1 MSNIPAAVRKQG
13 ERAEELLKN
22 AQTPSEQIAPNES
35 EKVQEPEPNKDPE
48 KVTQEP
54 DYAQAYRTLQ
64 GKYNAEVPRLTQQLA
79 EANKRAE
86 DMERQIGELNAK
98 LSEMAAAPKSDAVK
112 TLEDAGYDD
121 DVVSAFKAQNEQIQ
135 ALMKRNEDLVAQVRE
150 LYDVKER
157 VERTEQEQVMT
168 AAQRF
173 VADLDSAVP
182 EWRETNDNPEFHA
195 FLLQEDGFS
204 GLTRQDVLSNAEQ
217 RRDAAT
223 VIKLFKAFKDA
234 KPKRKENIA
243 PANGNH
249 AAAPDGGRIFSRA
262 EVAQFYGDLARGRIK
277 HGPEAQA
284 KEAEILKAQQE
295 GRIR

>member
-64 GKYNAEVPRLTQQLA
+64 GKYNAEVPRLNQQLA
-79 EANKRAE
+79 EQTKRAE
-86 DMERQIGELNAK
+86 DLARQVGELTAK
-98 LSEMAAAPKSDAVK
+98 VTELSSAPKADAVK
-112 TLEDAGYDD
+112 ILEEAGYDN
-121 DVVSAFKAQNEQIQ
+121 DVVEAFKAQNEQIA
-135 ALMKRNEDLVAQVRE
+135 ALTTRNDQLVSALADLQG
-150 LYDVKER
+150 VKER
-157 VERTEQEQVMT
+157 VERAEQSQAMT
-168 AAQRF
+168 SQQRF
-173 VADLDSAVP
+173 IADLAAAVP
-182 EWRETNDNPEFHA
+182 DWEEINDNPAFHA
-195 FLLQEDGFS
+195 FLTEEDGFS
-204 GLTRQDVLSNAEQ
+204 GLTRQDVLSNAEK
-217 RRDAAT
+217 RLDSAT
-223 VIKLFKAFKDA
+223 VVKLFSAFKGA
-234 KPKRKENIA
+234 KPKRTENIA